1 MIADMIHNKNLNLIV
16 TELIIRGRK
25 RNISLVFITQS
36 YFKVPK
42 DVRLNASHFFIA
54 KIPNK
59 RELQQIAINHS
70 SDISTKD
77 FANIYRKC
85 TDEPYSFLGIY
96 IMLAS
101 NYPLRFRKNLF
112 NIECN
117 SIISSKSWQLM
128 IRLKMKNY
136 NMILMEKQLKYQLY
150 HQAKFINM
158 NILLVEIYYQ
168 QQIIEQA
175 KFTYYPLG
183 KTFEKQIQTI
193 EDQGK
198 KQVDA
203 LENLKPKEETKL
215 IDDKSN
221 NQSKAVIIF
230 NKFINER
237 KDLMKELYDCDDYNN
252 LKFHFVG
259 PTKDVSFYEYGD
271 SKQLF
276 SAIKNHQ
283 INFYDV
289 VKKQKEF
296 PNKLSGIKIG
306 KKLSNKKKR
315 LITLKNLII
324 LEKKLLTFLKLIK
337 WKNGS

>member
-1 MIADMIHNKNLNLIV
+1 M
-16 TELIIRGRK
+16 
-25 RNISLVFITQS
+25 
-36 YFKVPK
+36 
-42 DVRLNASHFFIA
+42 
-54 KIPNK
+54 
-59 RELQQIAINHS
+59 
-70 SDISTKD
+70 
-77 FANIYRKC
+77 
-85 TDEPYSFLGIY
+85 
-96 IMLAS
+96 
-101 NYPLRFRKNLF
+101 
-112 NIECN
+112 
-117 SIISSKSWQLM
+117 
-128 IRLKMKNY
+128 
-136 NMILMEKQLKYQLY
+136 
-150 HQAKFINM
+150 
-158 NILLVEIYYQ
+158 
-168 QQIIEQA
+168 
-175 KFTYYPLG
+175 G

-221 NQSKAVIIF
+221 NQSKAAIIF

-252 LKFHFVG
+252 LKFQFVG

-276 SAIKNHQ
+276 STIKNNQ

-289 VKKQKEF
+289 VKRQKEF

-324 LEKKLLTFLKLIK
+324 LEKKL
-337 WKNGS
+337 